1 MVVLARE
8 QKMLMLIGSSCRV
21 PLGRPLSKWI
31 CVMAILLLSTGC
43 SEVLMRPR
51 ASTQS
56 TPEPV
61 PASAPVPTK
70 PSAAAL
76 ATAVN
81 TVSKPIT
88 AGAPALAETESNFWT
103 EMVAARRFTDCNYD
117 PAIESWAK
125 RLTASPANFNANVAR
140 MQPYFDYVWRRT
152 QALQMP
158 SEVAFLPLV
167 ESDYRQ
173 VYGSYGSPGGWW
185 QLMPDTGRSYHMD
198 VSRANDERVDPVK
211 ATDAALKLMQ
221 ENAARFNNDW
231 LLSIFAY
238 NVGGLRIQRVLDAKG
253 IQPGQVE
260 HVHQLGLPLTTE
272 DHLHRLIAW
281 GCIFANPERYR
292 VTLPTPLT
300 PDQRFTEVRIS
311 HTTPLSAMLEALGSF
326 APEWKNQHPLITKR
340 GEIRYAQRV
349 LAPAGT
355 NAALAALGDLHRF
368 RTTAPVLAQNSVRK
382 PVVVVNHRAV
392 ITARAV
398 AKPQSAKRAAPKN
411 VVVPAR
417 FKVRN
422 GDNLWTIA
430 RRFDMRVKEIL
441 ALNPGVSRD
450 TVLKLGYQ
458 LRLK

>member
-1 MVVLARE
+1 MSSPFSKITRMLAVLA
-8 QKMLMLIGSSCRV
+8 
-21 PLGRPLSKWI
+21 
-31 CVMAILLLSTGC
+31 LLAGC

-51 ASTQS
+51 ASTQP
-56 TPEPV
+56 TPVSEAPAANV
-61 PASAPVPTK
+61 PNPANVSNAPATK
-70 PSAAAL
+70 PAPAN
-76 ATAVN
+76 TAVL
-81 TVSKPIT
+81 
-88 AGAPALAETESNFWT
+88 ALPESNFWT

-117 PAIESWAK
+117 PAIEGWAK
-125 RLTASPANFNANVAR
+125 RLTASPANFNANAAR

-185 QLMPDTGRSYHMD
+185 QLMPDTGRTFHMD
-198 VSRANDERVDPVK
+198 VSRGNDERVDPVK

-221 ENAARFNNDW
+221 ENAARFDNDW

-238 NVGGLRIQRVLDAKG
+238 NVGGLRIQRVLEAKG

-260 HVHQLGLPLTTE
+260 HVHQLGLPQTTE

-281 GCIFANPERYR
+281 GCIFANPGRYR

-300 PDQRFTEVRIS
+300 PTQRFTEVRIS
-311 HTTPLSAMLEALGSF
+311 HTTPLSAMLETLGSF

-340 GEIRYAQRV
+340 GEISYAQRV

-355 NAALAALGDLHRF
+355 NDALAALGDLHRYKSP
-368 RTTAPVLAQNSVRK
+368 TPIVVQNAVRK
-382 PVVVVNHRAV
+382 PVLVVNHRAV
-392 ITARAV
+392 ITAKPTVKRASPKG
-398 AKPQSAKRAAPKN
+398 ATAKRIT
-411 VVVPAR
+411 VVPAS

-450 TVLKLGYQ
+450 TVLKLGYR